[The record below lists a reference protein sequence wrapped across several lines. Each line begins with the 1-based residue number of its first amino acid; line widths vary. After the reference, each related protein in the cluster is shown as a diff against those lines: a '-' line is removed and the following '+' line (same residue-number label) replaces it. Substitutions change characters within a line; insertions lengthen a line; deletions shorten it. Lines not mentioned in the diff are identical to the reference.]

1 MTSHKL
7 PERANLEQLKKQAK
21 SLLRA
26 AREKDPD
33 ALQRFR
39 ILRAVG
45 GAEPDAAG
53 FALHDAQS
61 VIAREYGFKSW
72 NEMRDHVE
80 ESSLSLDAAVEEFLR
95 CATGGAQPRASRLL
109 ERFPAIAHASMYT
122 ELVLGDA
129 EAVEARLGKNP
140 EAVLQPGGV
149 QNWEPILYVCH
160 TCMNRGTPARADGLV
175 AITRVLLARNAN
187 PNAEYHW
194 NWHRELPRT
203 ALWGALCAVNHLP
216 LAEALLEGG
225 ANPTDG
231 VSMHITAGSG
241 MVAELE
247 LLHRFGVNVNGIPGG
262 VPPLRYIL
270 SWAHN
275 TPARTAGI
283 RWLLDHGADVNL
295 AWSEP
300 GDAPIHVA
308 AQRWDVP
315 MVELLVQHGADIHL
329 RRADGRTAHTI
340 AALCGNEE
348 IAAWLLAHGAK
359 DELSPLERFVAA
371 CSRGDRA
378 EAEAT
383 LRTHPALRAE
393 LSREHHLLMH
403 VPAERGDAAVLETML
418 ASGFDPNV
426 KDQDGVTALHRAAMA
441 GQAEAVRVLIVYGAS
456 VNAADGMFSGSP
468 LLWASHGWNNHRDVR
483 DYVDVA
489 RLLIGAGASREWIP
503 PEKMPDP
510 EAAQEE
516 LAELVRAAEGVA

>member
-1 MTSHKL
+1 MTSHQL

-39 ILRAVG
+39 ILPAVNR
-45 GAEPDAAG
+45 AEPDASG
-53 FALHDAQS
+53 LALHDAQS

-80 ESSLSLDAAVEEFLR
+80 ESSLSFDAAVEEFLR

-109 ERFPAIAHASMYT
+109 ERFPAIVHASLYT

-129 EAVEARLGKNP
+129 EAVEARLAKNP
-140 EAVLQPGGV
+140 EAALQPGGV

-160 TCMNRGTPARADGLV
+160 TCMNQGAPERADGLV
-175 AITRVLLARNAN
+175 AIARALLARHAN

-194 NWHRELPRT
+194 DWHRELPRT
-203 ALWGALCAVNHLP
+203 VLWGALCAVNHLP
-216 LAEALLEGG
+216 LAKALLEGG

-231 VSMHITAGSG
+231 VSIHITAGSG
-241 MVAELE
+241 MIAELD

-270 SWAHN
+270 SWAYN
-275 TPARTAGI
+275 SPARTAGI
-283 RWLLDHGADVNL
+283 RWLLDRGADVNL

-315 MVELLVQHGADIHL
+315 MLELLVQHGADIHL
-329 RRADGRTAHTI
+329 RRADGRTPYTI
-340 AALCGNEE
+340 AALCGNKE
-348 IAAWLLAHGAK
+348 ITSWLLAHGAK

-371 CSRGDRA
+371 CSRGDGA

-383 LRTHPALRAE
+383 VRAHPGLRAQ
-393 LSREHHLLMH
+393 LSREDHLLMH

-426 KDQDGVTALHRAAMA
+426 KDQDGVTPLHRAAMA
-441 GQAEAVRVLIVYGAS
+441 GQAEAVRVLISYGAS

-468 LLWASHGWNNHRDVR
+468 LLWASHAWNHRRDVR
-483 DYVDVA
+483 GYVEVA

-516 LAELVRAAEGVA
+516 LAGLVRAADGFA